1 MSAEPVKIPEIQDND
16 MEFEEVMGKLCKT
29 NSNNSTYYL
38 LMELLDKISIDNVLQ
53 KLCIHKGTLKRWLTL
68 KDVPNNYYNDIN
80 HLLGDKYKIKDTY
93 REKDQ
98 FYTSKEISN
107 YCYKKT
113 LEILKQLDIDFNEY
127 IFIEPSAGC
136 CNFYEILPQKKRIGI
151 DIEPKGKLA
160 NELIKC
166 NYLDYKPNKDNKY
179 IVIGNP
185 PFGLRGNLALRFI
198 NHSFDFADVVAFIL
212 PPLFD
217 STGKGVPATRV
228 FGYKLAHTEKLP
240 LNSFEY
246 PNGEKVNVS
255 TIFQIWVKTNT
266 DKIKVTP
273 IKTCKTFIKVY
284 SLSDGGTPS
293 STRNKK
299 MLNCCDVYLPS
310 TCFSG
315 MKIYKSFEDL
325 PNKRGYGVVFLK
337 EKKTLQ
343 KLFNEIDWSKVAF
356 LSTNSAVN
364 LRTSLIENEVIK
376 KGFYDK

>member
-1 MSAEPVKIPEIQDND
+1 MIAKPVRIPEIQDKD
-16 MEFEEVMGKLCKT
+16 MYFEEVMGKLCKT
-29 NSNNSTYYL
+29 KHDNDTYYL
-38 LMELLDKISIDNVLQ
+38 LIELLEKISIDEIIQ
-53 KLCIHKGTLKRWLTL
+53 KLCIHRGTLKRWLTL

-166 NYLDYKPNKDNKY
+166 NYLDYKPNKNNKY

-255 TIFQIWVKTNT
+255 TIFQIWIKTNT
-266 DKIKVTP
+266 DKIKVIPT
-273 IKTCKTFIKVY
+273 KTCKNFIKVY

-315 MKIYKSFEDL
+315 MQVYKSFEDL
-325 PNKRGYGVVFLK
+325 PNKRGYGIVFLK
-337 EKKTLQ
+337 EKKLLK